1 VAAFSAN
8 HDGAGEALVV
18 VAELRSE
25 KPPPDELG
33 AVVAAVRGAVQAGH
47 GVPCRTVVLG
57 ATSLVPKTTSGKVRR
72 RASRQAFLDGTA
84 QRHPAHRR
92 TAIVPARRSID
103 AQARAQRARDDARER
118 RRSQDHDD
126 AFSLDRKVVRWS
138 ERLPKPWRTLWH
150 LVRGVVG
157 TSILLFVFL
166 PAIGAVLAGY
176 VARARWAA
184 AKRRAAGRPVRT
196 EGGQGFWSRRH
207 LGHIARLGISELC
220 LGQLLVDEERRGLV
234 WRARQAVSEVA
245 TVLLYLPFAQRPIDL
260 FDELRAAYGGEW
272 FPFGDGVTV
281 ASHASVAAWLSRRD
295 VLKRGQS
302 LGWPSSDSQVGYSG
316 MAPIFLSSAPDTADS
331 ETWATAKQ
339 LVIRWLG
346 EAWSAVP
353 PRGASADELFRGRPW
368 LPGLLRLVPRH
379 ASGMPD
385 RDVVWRAYG
394 EAQFYLLTH
403 GGQLSRDERRAY
415 LDLVANPAPF
425 FSNFVNFLVGGSA
438 LERKGLASFDTMR
451 AALYRDRESPP
462 LKAML
467 GEARRMGVT
476 QNELLRLFTIIVGIA
491 GGPAPPKLAHAV
503 ITRLYGDPAR
513 MVPLWRKHPRRFLL
527 ECARLDK
534 LVPIISINTND
545 RITVQLPVP
554 DVFETRFDETGAGGA
569 AGKGSSRLRTFEIT
583 PDVPIRLCYATA
595 NYDPAVFPD
604 PERFDP
610 SRPNLDDLVS
620 WNSPAAS
627 AAHHAADGAP
637 NASASG
643 CPHAHAPARR
653 SDAHGPV
660 AAFTAPGDA
669 AARDPGSLLPALP
682 VEFAPRYCAGRDWSL
697 DLIEFLVERFLPAI
711 EDERSREPSSTVAAR
726 SADALLNRPS
736 CGPFDYP
743 TKLHVPPRDASAD
756 ARADPRA
763 AEALR
768 AQGLR
773 AELDSYTR
781 AVLRLM
787 RLAVPRWNAFAPRG
801 IDLVRPADVDL
812 WNPQAKRDG
821 RKGGPLVR
829 APGALADA
837 GVPPRNELLARAAKP
852 GAELVF
858 GRVLVPSWDEDLPEG
873 HPLARRMARRW
884 VNSSWVSGE
893 ELRDLYFPYP
903 RMDEA
908 LGWKRAVFGAG
919 LPAGRQAFEELGSD
933 RMTTQLAFAGPAC
946 HLTKRLPRADEDAD
960 PSVSLVAIQHAPPG
974 AVFANDA
981 SELHAFPVRAPYERY
996 GAIAYFDAEYRPL
1009 GVWWCHGARFVPAS
1023 CASAADQAAWS
1034 YAKYVWRASWFAE
1047 VTVVDHLVNCHL
1059 VAGNALTVASRVHLP
1074 AEHPLRIFLKPF
1086 TFHTASINFQAARS
1100 LVNPRGLFDRIWAF
1114 EHETLEDI
1122 VEHVL
1127 STRLRGGPGGFANDH
1142 NFASWRRSSCH
1153 PSMRDVPDSVFPLR
1167 RDLEEFWATVRSY
1180 VAGFFA
1186 LSYAP
1191 LAEPPDGGDA
1201 SSRPAPA
1208 ALPLIHVD
1216 PELHAF
1222 FRALSA
1228 SLGVPFAG
1236 GWTEAVDLV
1245 THAIVTVSAWH
1256 MHTGIMVDY
1265 VQRPDWIG
1273 CKLQGRSL
1281 ENVQT
1286 WTQLLALISVAGV
1299 KMPCILDDFS
1309 HLWHDADDPRHASM
1323 RRLAASFRE
1332 QLQQLDA
1339 AILER
1344 NVHRRHPLWTMAPQF
1359 VDCSVGS

>member
-1 VAAFSAN
+1 MNAPTDLPVFDRLMARAAESPERPLFAWVGDAGRDEGGFTHGELLRAAEAVAAELLGPCGLRPGDRAVLVHPPGLAFLPALFGCLRAGIVPVPVPPAAPATLEHDVARLAAMARVAGAKAILTSREYDAARRMLGVREAVKGLFGRRNVAWPDLPWHVTDRAPAPRDTAALPPYVTPAASDLAYLQFTSGSTGAPKAVRITHGNLVHQLGRNQVELDMGVDAHMVAWVPHFHDFGLISGILSAAYGNGRLTAMSPLAFIRRPALWLEVASRVRATHLAAPTFAYDLVLRKSRPTERASFRLDAVRVAMAAAEPVRPELVRAFCEAFAESGFRADAFCPAYGLAEHAVGVTTFGRGVLSADRATLEREGRVAPPRDEDPRATVVLAACGAPKGDVVVRIVDPETGARRADGHVGEIWLDSPSKADGYEGLPAESARAFGGRLADDDGRRYLRTGDLGLLHEDQLYVTGRLADLISLGDRSLYPQDIEASVVGSHDGIRPGGVAAFSAN

-33 AVVAAVRGAVQAGH
+33 AVVAAVQGAVQAGH

-467 GEARRMGVT
+467 ERRGAWASRRTSSFACSRSSSASRAGPRRPSSRTRSSRGSTATRRAWCHSGASTRGVSCWSARGSTSSSPSSASTRTTESPSSSRCRTSSRRASTRPERAVPQGRAPPDCARSRSRPT
-476 QNELLRLFTIIVGIA
+476 CPSGSATRRPTTILPCSRIPNASTLPGRTSTIWSA
-491 GGPAPPKLAHAV
+491 GTARPPAPRT
-503 ITRLYGDPAR
+503 TRRTALRTRPRAGVRTRTLRRDDPTR
-513 MVPLWRKHPRRFLL
+513 TVPSRP
-527 ECARLDK
+527 
-534 LVPIISINTND
+534 
-545 RITVQLPVP
+545 
-554 DVFETRFDETGAGGA
+554 
-569 AGKGSSRLRTFEIT
+569 SRLR
-583 PDVPIRLCYATA
+583 AT
-595 NYDPAVFPD
+595 
-604 PERFDP
+604 R
-610 SRPNLDDLVS
+610 
-620 WNSPAAS
+620 
-627 AAHHAADGAP
+627 
-637 NASASG
+637 
-643 CPHAHAPARR
+643 
-653 SDAHGPV
+653 
-660 AAFTAPGDA
+660 
-669 AARDPGSLLPALP
+669 
-682 VEFAPRYCAGRDWSL
+682 
-697 DLIEFLVERFLPAI
+697 
-711 EDERSREPSSTVAAR
+711 
-726 SADALLNRPS
+726 
-736 CGPFDYP
+736 
-743 TKLHVPPRDASAD
+743 
-756 ARADPRA
+756 PRA
-763 AEALR
+763 
-768 AQGLR
+768 
-773 AELDSYTR
+773 
-781 AVLRLM
+781 
-787 RLAVPRWNAFAPRG
+787 
-801 IDLVRPADVDL
+801 I
-812 WNPQAKRDG
+812 
-821 RKGGPLVR
+821 
-829 APGALADA
+829 PGASC
-837 GVPPRNELLARAAKP
+837 PPS
-852 GAELVF
+852 
-858 GRVLVPSWDEDLPEG
+858 PS
-873 HPLARRMARRW
+873 
-884 VNSSWVSGE
+884 
-893 ELRDLYFPYP
+893 
-903 RMDEA
+903 
-908 LGWKRAVFGAG
+908 
-919 LPAGRQAFEELGSD
+919 
-933 RMTTQLAFAGPAC
+933 
-946 HLTKRLPRADEDAD
+946 
-960 PSVSLVAIQHAPPG
+960 
-974 AVFANDA
+974 
-981 SELHAFPVRAPYERY
+981 
-996 GAIAYFDAEYRPL
+996 
-1009 GVWWCHGARFVPAS
+1009 
-1023 CASAADQAAWS
+1023 
-1034 YAKYVWRASWFAE
+1034 
-1047 VTVVDHLVNCHL
+1047 
-1059 VAGNALTVASRVHLP
+1059 
-1074 AEHPLRIFLKPF
+1074 
-1086 TFHTASINFQAARS
+1086 
-1100 LVNPRGLFDRIWAF
+1100 
-1114 EHETLEDI
+1114 
-1122 VEHVL
+1122 
-1127 STRLRGGPGGFANDH
+1127 
-1142 NFASWRRSSCH
+1142 
-1153 PSMRDVPDSVFPLR
+1153 
-1167 RDLEEFWATVRSY
+1167 
-1180 VAGFFA
+1180 
-1186 LSYAP
+1186 
-1191 LAEPPDGGDA
+1191 
-1201 SSRPAPA
+1201 SSRPATAPA
-1208 ALPLIHVD
+1208 ATG
-1216 PELHAF
+1216 
-1222 FRALSA
+1222 RSTSSSSSSSA
-1228 SLGVPFAG
+1228 SCP
-1236 GWTEAVDLV
+1236 
-1245 THAIVTVSAWH
+1245 
-1256 MHTGIMVDY
+1256 
-1265 VQRPDWIG
+1265 
-1273 CKLQGRSL
+1273 RSR
-1281 ENVQT
+1281 T
-1286 WTQLLALISVAGV
+1286 SG
-1299 KMPCILDDFS
+1299 
-1309 HLWHDADDPRHASM
+1309 
-1323 RRLAASFRE
+1323 AASR
-1332 QLQQLDA
+1332 A
-1339 AILER
+1339 R
-1344 NVHRRHPLWTMAPQF
+1344 PSPRAPPTR
-1359 VDCSVGS
+1359 C